1 MAPTSDKTDKWK
13 SVLKKVARYTVQ
25 IGIVGYLFYK
35 LYDIGLST
43 VIKSLPLDP
52 LFYLIYITIY
62 FSLPL
67 SEIFI
72 YSVGWNFKPRRAFMI
87 FVQKKVLNTDVL
99 GYSGEVYLFFWAKRK
114 LKVPAEKALHFIKDN
129 NILSS
134 ISSTFISIILLI
146 FFFTQGYLNPFDYL
160 PNTENS
166 YVYVFVVLGILLLG
180 FIAYKFR
187 SYILSVSLAEGTKIC
202 SIYTGRLLL
211 TNTLQILQYALVK
224 PDIPWAVWFSLMAV
238 QILSTRIPF
247 LPSQD
252 VLYVNLALEMS
263 DLVRVP
269 EQELVGI
276 LTANLILQKL
286 IGGIS
291 FLITSAR
298 QSAIDTMPD
307 DEDIEEYKTYS

>member
-1 MAPTSDKTDKWK
+1 MAPTSDKTGRWK
-13 SVLKKVARYTVQ
+13 SVLQKISRYTLQ
-25 IGIVGYLFYK
+25 AGIIGYLFYK
-35 LYDIGLST
+35 LYDIGFST
-43 VIKSLPLDP
+43 VIRSLPLDP
-52 LFYLIYITIY
+52 LFYLIFIAIY

-67 SEIFI
+67 SEILI
-72 YSVGWNFKPRRAFMI
+72 YGIGWNFKPMRAFMI

-99 GYSGEVYLFFWAKRK
+99 GYSGEVYLFFWAKKK
-114 LKVPAEKALHFIKDN
+114 LNIPAEKALHFIKDN

-134 ISSTFISIILLI
+134 ISSTFVSIVLLI

-160 PNTENS
+160 PNADNS
-166 YVYVFVVLGILLLG
+166 YIYVLVLAGLLLLG
-180 FIAYKFR
+180 FMGYKFR
-187 SYILSVSLAEGTKIC
+187 SYILSVSLAEGVKIS
-202 SIYTGRLLL
+202 SIYTVRLLI
-211 TNTLQILQYALVK
+211 TNLLQILQYALVK

-291 FLITSAR
+291 FLLTSAR
-298 QSAIDTMPD
+298 QSAVETMPD
-307 DEDIEEYKTYS
+307 DEDLQEYKTFS

>member
-1 MAPTSDKTDKWK
+1 MEPTSDKTDTWK
-13 SVLKKVARYTVQ
+13 SVLKKVVRYTVQ
-25 IGIVGYLFYK
+25 IGIIGYLFYK
-35 LYDIGLST
+35 LYDIGFST
-43 VIKSLPLDP
+43 VLESLPLDP

-67 SEIFI
+67 SEILI
-72 YSVGWNFKPRRAFMI
+72 YSIGWHFKPMRAFMV

-99 GYSGEVYLFFWAKRK
+99 GYSGEVYLFYWAKNK
-114 LKVPAEKALHFIKDN
+114 LKIPVEDALHFIKDN

-134 ISSTFISIILLI
+134 ISSTFVSVILLI
-146 FFFTQGYLNPFDYL
+146 FFFTQGYLNPLDYL
-160 PNTENS
+160 PDAENS
-166 YVYVFVVLGILLLG
+166 YIYILVAAGVLLAGFVI
-180 FIAYKFR
+180 YKFR
-187 SYILSVSLAEGTKIC
+187 HYILSVSLVEGLKIS
-202 SIYTGRLLL
+202 SIYTVRLFI
-211 TNTLQILQYALVK
+211 TNALQILQYALVK

-291 FLITSAR
+291 FLLTSAR
-298 QSAIDTMPD
+298 QTTLETMPD
-307 DEDIEEYKTYS
+307 DEDIQEYKTYS